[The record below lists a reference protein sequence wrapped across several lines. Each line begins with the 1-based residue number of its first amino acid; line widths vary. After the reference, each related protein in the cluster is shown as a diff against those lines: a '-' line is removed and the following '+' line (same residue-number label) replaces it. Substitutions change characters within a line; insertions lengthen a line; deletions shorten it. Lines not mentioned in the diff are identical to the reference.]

1 MLKLENNEMFGN
13 ILNHICAGVLYCKN
27 DNHSTILYA
36 NDYFYQMIGYTKEE
50 VEEIYENRFAD
61 MVVDDVSEILA
72 KIVGVAIENGEDLD
86 FEYRMRKKDGSII
99 WMHDTARYDKENNC
113 FYVTLMEITAKKSM
127 EWEKERL
134 HNYLYYLP
142 NKIMVFETDGTIIYK
157 NKKAQDCEYFDSSI
171 TNIAEL
177 VEPYILGNDFHEV
190 ETKLKEGENITYEM
204 RYRDDSSFIGH
215 DSNCIIPIKDKHG
228 KIVNYIQVSENI
240 LNNDDHLTKF
250 PTRIMFETYYEKMLA
265 RKKDMQAFLCIID
278 IDNFK
283 SINDTYGHS
292 IGDEA
297 IKVSGGRLLQCVG
310 KEDYICRY
318 GGDEFLLLLLDVE
331 ERSVMERL
339 QTFMELAKNPITI
352 HDNKLMISYSIGIAG
367 TNAQS
372 VPYLELFCQADSAL
386 YKVKTGGKGH
396 MKLYKGK

>member
-1 MLKLENNEMFGN
+1 
-13 ILNHICAGVLYCKN
+13 
-27 DNHSTILYA
+27 
-36 NDYFYQMIGYTKEE
+36 
-50 VEEIYENRFAD
+50 
-61 MVVDDVSEILA
+61 
-72 KIVGVAIENGEDLD
+72 
-86 FEYRMRKKDGSII
+86 MRKKDGSII

-113 FYVTLMEITAKKSM
+113 FYVTLMDITAKKSM
-127 EWEKERL
+127 EREKERL

-228 KIVNYIQVSENI
+228 KIVNYIQVSEDI

-297 IKVSGGRLLQCVG
+297 IKVSGERLLQCVG